1 MEPMSVELEGTL
13 QPDGSLLL
21 DHKPNLPPGRVRVIL
36 QREATAVQRFWDV
49 MNAIWEGQKA
59 RGHVPRSHDEI
70 DAELEAERQEWEE
83 HQQALEQIQDESRRN
98 REQPPC

>member
-1 MEPMSVELEGTL
+1 MEPVTVELKGTL

-36 QREATAVQRFWDV
+36 QREATTVQRFWDT
-49 MNAIWEGQKA
+49 MNTIWEGQKA
-59 RGHVPRSHDEI
+59 RGHVARSREEI
-70 DAELEAERQEWEE
+70 DTELEAERQEWEE
-83 HQQALEQIQDESRRN
+83 HQRALEQIQDESRRS